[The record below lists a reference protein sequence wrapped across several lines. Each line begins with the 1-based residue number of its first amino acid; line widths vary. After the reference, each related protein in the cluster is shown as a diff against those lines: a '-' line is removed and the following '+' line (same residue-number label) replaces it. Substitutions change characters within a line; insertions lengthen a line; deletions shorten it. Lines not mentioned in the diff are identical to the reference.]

1 MTCFSWT
8 RFHGVGTITKKKN
21 AENVVVSKNYSIFLA
36 QFCVEQKNRRDVYN
50 VSLNPTP
57 LNNLNNGKIICL
69 LKKVS
74 NLPFV
79 TLDLLPKQDLELLP
93 GKKILS

>member
-1 MTCFSWT
+1 MLKMLLFLK
-8 RFHGVGTITKKKN
+8 TILF
-21 AENVVVSKNYSIFLA
+21 FLHS
-36 QFCVEQKNRRDVYN
+36 FVLNRKTEEMYTTY
-50 VSLNPTP
+50 LGIPTP

>member
-1 MTCFSWT
+1 MLKMLLFLK
-8 RFHGVGTITKKKN
+8 TILF
-21 AENVVVSKNYSIFLA
+21 FLHS
-36 QFCVEQKNRRDVYN
+36 FVLNRKTEEMY
-50 VSLNPTP
+50 LGIPTP

>member
-1 MTCFSWT
+1 MLKMLLFLK
-8 RFHGVGTITKKKN
+8 TILF
-21 AENVVVSKNYSIFLA
+21 FLHS
-36 QFCVEQKNRRDVYN
+36 FVLNRKTEEMYFGI
-50 VSLNPTP
+50 PTP